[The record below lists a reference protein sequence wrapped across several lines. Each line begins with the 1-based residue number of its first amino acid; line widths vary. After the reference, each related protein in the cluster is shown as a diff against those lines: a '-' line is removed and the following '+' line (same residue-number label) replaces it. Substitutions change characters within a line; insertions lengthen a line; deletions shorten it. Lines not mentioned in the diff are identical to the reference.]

1 METELAN
8 LLAEVEQ
15 RYPVKVNEYC
25 RKLAERSAAVSRL
38 YLPDPREL
46 EDLGLSS
53 DGLAEREQSPVPKLI
68 RRYTDRAVVLTTT
81 ECFVR
86 CRFCF
91 RNRLR
96 SGIRTRERG
105 RAVPAR
111 SAEYHMER
119 RCSQR
124 VE

>member
-25 RKLAERSAAVSRL
+25 RKLAERSAAVSRR

-81 ECFVR
+81 ECYVR
-86 CRFCF
+86 CRFWLIFF
-91 RNRLR
+91 RTVVFRASSYHRCLLI
-96 SGIRTRERG
+96 SRTN
-105 RAVPAR
+105 AKTHFL
-111 SAEYHMER
+111 YIK
-119 RCSQR
+119 
-124 VE
+124 